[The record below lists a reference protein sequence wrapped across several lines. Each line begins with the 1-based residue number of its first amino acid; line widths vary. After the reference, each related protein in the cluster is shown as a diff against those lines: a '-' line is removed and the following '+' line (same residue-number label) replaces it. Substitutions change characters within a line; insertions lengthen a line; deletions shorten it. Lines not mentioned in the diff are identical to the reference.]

1 MRADFEDPEEPSIIN
16 EYAFNEIVYG
26 RSIFY
31 KAVEHEE
38 YCTRIV
44 DELLDQ
50 NFKWKKS
57 AR

>member
-1 MRADFEDPEEPSIIN
+1 MNNDGV
-16 EYAFNEIVYG
+16 FNEIIYG
-26 RSIFY
+26 RSIFH

-50 NFKWKKS
+50 NFKWNES
-57 AR
+57 TR